1 MEYKDLEKLLT
12 DYSEKDKKM
21 IYEAYKCARLL
32 HEGQYRQSGEEYIIH
47 PLNVA
52 IILAELHADRDTIC
66 AGLLHDA
73 IEDTE
78 ATKKYI
84 AYHFNDDIANLVD
97 GVTKLAKMNF
107 NSKEELNN
115 ANNRKIITSIRDD
128 VRIIIIKLADRLH
141 NMRTL
146 QYKSEYKQRE
156 NSLETMH
163 LFVPLAYYIGAYR
176 IKSELEDLSLQY
188 LKPHEYCDTL
198 TIQKEL
204 EKEKQPILEEMQDVI
219 HHKLLTYDLNNDIK
233 IRTKNIYGIYKY
245 LYEQH
250 QKLNNIHDLFSLK
263 IMVNEELDC
272 YKALGLIHNVY
283 HPVPKRFKDYIASP
297 KTNLYQSLH
306 TTVFGPNNL
315 LVQTQIRTYEMDQVA
330 SFGLPSYFKIKN
342 GNTRVIMQEELK
354 EKFQFYKSLVDI
366 DNKFSNNAEFIRE
379 VEKELFTEKVYVYTP
394 KGEIMEL
401 PKGATVV
408 DFAYR
413 IHSEIGNTMIG
424 AIVNDEPVKNDYVLQ
439 NNDRVR
445 ILTSVNAYIDKQELL
460 KDAKTNYS
468 RRRIRNIEMF
478 K

>member
-1 MEYKDLEKLLT
+1 MEYEDLEKLLT
-12 DYSEKDKKM
+12 DYSEEDKEL
-21 IYEAYKCARLL
+21 IEEAYKCASVL
-32 HEGQYRQSGEEYIIH
+32 HAGQYRQSGEEYIIH

-52 IILAELHADRDTIC
+52 YILAGLHADRDTIC
-66 AGLLHDA
+66 AGLLHDTL
-73 IEDTE
+73 EDTGIPKE
-78 ATKKYI
+78 YI
-84 AYHFNDDIANLVD
+84 SEHFNEEVANLVD

-107 NSKEELNN
+107 STKEELNN
-115 ANNRKIITSIRDD
+115 ANTRKIITSIKDD

-146 QYKSEYKQRE
+146 QYKTPYKQRE
-156 NSLETMH
+156 NALETMN

-188 LKPHEYCDTL
+188 LKPSEYCDTL
-198 TIQKEL
+198 AIQREL
-204 EKEKQPILEEMQDVI
+204 EREKTPILEGMQDNI
-219 HHKLLTYDLNNDIK
+219 HNKLLAYDLNNDIK

-263 IMVNEELDC
+263 IMVSESLDC
-272 YKALGLIHNVY
+272 YKALGLIHSMY
-283 HPVPKRFKDYIASP
+283 HPVPKRFKDYICNP

-306 TTVFGPNNL
+306 TTVFGPENL
-315 LVQTQIRTYEMDQVA
+315 LVQTQIRTYEMDQIA

-342 GNTRVIMQEELK
+342 GNTRIIMQEELK

-366 DNKFSNNAEFIRE
+366 DNKFSNNEEFIRE
-379 VEKELFTEKVYVYTP
+379 VEKELFSEKVYVYTP
-394 KGEIMEL
+394 KGEIIEL

-413 IHSEIGNTMIG
+413 IHTEVGHSMIG
-424 AIVNDEPVKNDYVLQ
+424 AIVNDEPVKNDYVLE

-445 ILTSVNAYIDKQELL
+445 ILTSENAYIDRQELL
-460 KDAKTNYS
+460 KNANTNYA
-468 RRRIRNIEMF
+468 RRRIRNME
-478 K
+478 KYL

>member
-1 MEYKDLEKLLT
+1 MDFKDLEALLT

-21 IYEAYKCARLL
+21 IREAYTCASLL
-32 HEGQYRQSGEEYIIH
+32 HKGQYRQSGEEYIIH

-66 AGLLHDA
+66 AGLLHDV

-84 AYHFNDDIANLVD
+84 AYHFNEDIANLVD

-107 NSKEELNN
+107 STKEELNN
-115 ANNRKIITSIRDD
+115 ANMRKIITSIRED

-146 QYKSEYKQRE
+146 QYKSVYKQQE

-188 LKPHEYCDTL
+188 LKPNEYCDTL
-198 TIQKEL
+198 TIQREL
-204 EKEKQPILEEMQDVI
+204 EKEKMPILLDMQNEI
-219 HHKLLTYDLNNDIK
+219 HNKLNEYNIENDIK
-233 IRTKNIYGIYKY
+233 IRLKNVYGIYKY

-250 QKLNNIHDLFSLK
+250 QKLTNIHDLFSLK
-263 IMVNEELDC
+263 IMVNESLDC
-272 YKALGLIHNVY
+272 YKSLGIIHSIY
-283 HPVPKRFKDYIASP
+283 HPVPKRFKDYIAIP

-315 LVQTQIRTYEMDQVA
+315 LVQNQIRTYEMDMIA

-354 EKFQFYKSLVDI
+354 NKFQFYKSLVDI

-394 KGEIMEL
+394 KGEIIEL

-424 AIVNDEPVKNDYVLQ
+424 AIVNDEPVKNDYILQ
-439 NNDRVR
+439 DNDRVR
-445 ILTSVNAYIDKQELL
+445 ILTSENAYIDKQELL
-460 KDAKTNYS
+460 KNAHTSYS

-478 K
+478 Q